1 MSFDLSGT
9 LYAQKN
15 YLYDLS
21 AISVAVPVTGY
32 IDSLQ
37 QNLGNV
43 YNSYT
48 TANTSAQGVLDHQNK
63 MSDILKTEQDR
74 LIAKKAQI
82 DNEITGKQRMI
93 DLNESYRKKQ
103 SQYIYILMILVIVLI
118 VYICIVKIKQFIPD
132 IPDSLIDLLLIAL
145 FSFTIVYI
153 YILVRGI
160 FNRDNLNYDN
170 LKLGPPPGA
179 SSSDVLNQQRKAA
192 QSGDLLGSI
201 ANPNIC
207 VGQSCCAV
215 DSTWDSGIY
224 KCIKTCPTATPIYDI
239 TSKTCITTSACDT
252 ETSKICG
259 KSCIPQS
266 QTCFGQESFTGLD
279 GNYSKPYAPSE
290 FVNYSKI

>member
-1 MSFDLSGT
+1 
-9 LYAQKN
+9 
-15 YLYDLS
+15 
-21 AISVAVPVTGY
+21 
-32 IDSLQ
+32 
-37 QNLGNV
+37 
-43 YNSYT
+43 
-48 TANTSAQGVLDHQNK
+48 

>member
-21 AISVAVPVTGY
+21 AISVTTPVTGY

-37 QNLGNV
+37 RNLGIV

-48 TANTSAQGVLDHQNK
+48 AANTSAQGVLDHQNK

-74 LIAKKAQI
+74 LMAKKAQI

-103 SQYIYILMILVIVLI
+103 SQYIYILMILVVVLI

-132 IPDSLIDLLLIAL
+132 IPDSLIDLILIAL

-153 YILVRGI
+153 YTLIRGI
-160 FNRDNLNYDN
+160 FNRDNMNYDN

-179 SSSDVLNQQRKAA
+179 SNSDVLNQQRKAA

-207 VGQSCCAV
+207 VGQNCCAV

-224 KCIKTCPTATPIYDI
+224 KCIKTCPTGTIYDI
-239 TSKTCITTSACDT
+239 TTKTCIATSACNT

-279 GNYSKPYAPSE
+279 GNCSKPYAPSE